1 MALALLLLGALVA
14 CVPGVP
20 TWGALLAGLLIGLGP
35 GNPARKTTSKVA
47 RISLGVCVAALGP
60 GVQLSVI
67 TTAGLTGVL
76 ITLVSIA
83 ITMSVGLAA
92 GRALGVK
99 PATATLISA
108 GTAICGGSAIAAVA
122 PVIQADDDDVA
133 VSAAIVFLLNAVGLV
148 LFPALGHLL
157 ALDEPTFGR
166 WAALAIHDTSSVV
179 GASAAYGATALAVGT
194 TTKLVRAL
202 YIGPLTW
209 WLARRSQTRAGAS
222 VPWFLPVFFG
232 SAVLVALVPALAGP
246 GATLAGLAK
255 HGLGA
260 PIFLIGAGVD
270 RSSLRSAG
278 GSAAALG
285 MGLWLLAS
293 IVGLG
298 LAQL

>member
-76 ITLVSIA
+76 ITMVSIA

-108 GTAICGGSAIAAVA
+108 GTAICGGSAIAAA
-122 PVIQADDDDVA
+122 PELHAELLRVIQA
-133 VSAAIVFLLNAVGLV
+133 SASHSGPNAN
-148 LFPALGHLL
+148 A
-157 ALDEPTFGR
+157 
-166 WAALAIHDTSSVV
+166 
-179 GASAAYGATALAVGT
+179 
-194 TTKLVRAL
+194 
-202 YIGPLTW
+202 
-209 WLARRSQTRAGAS
+209 
-222 VPWFLPVFFG
+222 
-232 SAVLVALVPALAGP
+232 
-246 GATLAGLAK
+246 
-255 HGLGA
+255 
-260 PIFLIGAGVD
+260 
-270 RSSLRSAG
+270 
-278 GSAAALG
+278 
-285 MGLWLLAS
+285 
-293 IVGLG
+293 
-298 LAQL
+298 